1 MGANDGA
8 FGRASSLSFHGA
20 FLHAA
25 AVAAVCAS
33 LAGGCPQ
40 LPGGASYECLVVGG
54 EGLFAEFGGGASHGR
69 FPDSVFFLGGM
80 APTAD
85 QPTTYG

>member
-1 MGANDGA
+1 MGADDAA
-8 FGRASSLSFHGA
+8 FGCASSLFFHGA
-20 FLHAA
+20 FLYAA
-25 AVAAVCAS
+25 AIAAVCAS
-33 LAGGCPQ
+33 LAGGCSQ

-54 EGLFAEFGGGASHGR
+54 EGLFAEFGGGSSHGR

-85 QPTTYG
+85 EPTTYG